1 MRRIF
6 KIVGRCALVF
16 LVLLALLLGWA
27 YTFEDEIKA
36 RALAELQAGLTTDM
50 NVGSFEYS
58 VLRNFPYASLE
69 CRQIVLMG
77 GFGQNDT
84 LIRAEVLSFDIGLM
98 ALIKGDITFRSIT
111 LSEGDLNLR
120 RDAKGMGNYLIW
132 KTDTTASTTESAF
145 DVDRLVLD
153 RVSVRYDDRMSDV
166 LVVVRRVE
174 ATFGGALKGDVIS
187 FAGEIATPSLFV
199 ESSGTIWVDK
209 APIAGKV
216 ESSIDTES
224 GKYTFE
230 NVDFDLAGLRVG
242 GELVV
247 TSAQKTHISA
257 SLTARSTDLNA
268 ARVLIPAPYRTVLDG
283 YELNGSATGRLA
295 LAGFSD
301 ALLWDLQ
308 ATLDDA
314 SLEHLET
321 GANLD
326 RIKGVYVVS
335 GGGERQGSLSIES
348 TEARLGSGRIALKG
362 SINTFSN
369 PTMQITLEGELR
381 LNDLME
387 LAGVTDRVQ
396 ADGRLAVE
404 IGFAGRW
411 PVVKNDSTST
421 IDPNLLRQSRYN
433 GVAELTGVS
442 FITPDMPRAVEQ
454 LNGRLNF
461 EGDYASVK
469 ELSLR
474 IGESDLQV
482 SGTLSNLLPWVLTN
496 DQVLVVNARSQSKRI
511 DLNGLLAADN
521 NSSDDSYAFVLPN
534 DLDLRLE
541 TKVDE
546 LVFRNFT
553 ATGISGS
560 LELNK
565 SGLRV
570 KPMRFKSCDGNAN
583 IELAVTPAKGG
594 FRVVAAG
601 VMAAIDIRKLF
612 FAFEEFGQ
620 EVVTSANLRGTCA
633 VDAVFT
639 ASMSET
645 LQLDP
650 KTIVSSIDLTIENGE
665 LIALQTLADISAYMR
680 ENKLISPF
688 IDVDRLEERMRHI
701 RFATLENRIEIKD
714 ERIYLPMMD
723 VKSSAI
729 DIKASGSHWF
739 DDRIDYSVGL
749 YLRDILVRKER
760 TEFGAVEDD
769 GLGSRFFLS
778 MKGTV
783 DNPQFGYDRDA
794 KKEIRKEE
802 RRAERETLKQILKED
817 LNPFKKR
824 EASNSDNSKI
834 GGSPSTITIDW
845 GDGSSPAQH
854 PPSSI
859 QNKEKEATEST
870 KRRSR
875 SGSSNTDEKVAPPTD
890 DDDDDF

>member
-6 KIVGRCALVF
+6 KIVGRSALVF
-16 LVLLALLLGWA
+16 LVLLALLVGWA

-50 NVGSFEYS
+50 KVGSIEYS
-58 VLRNFPYASLE
+58 VLRSFPYASLE

-84 LIRAEVLSFDIGLM
+84 LIRADVLSFDIGLM
-98 ALIKGDITFRSIT
+98 ALLKGDITFRSIT
-111 LSEGDLNLR
+111 LSDGDLNLR
-120 RDAKGMGNYLIW
+120 RDAKGLGNYLIW
-132 KTDTTASTTESAF
+132 KPDTAASDAESAF

-166 LVVVRRVE
+166 LVVVRH
-174 ATFGGALKGDVIS
+174 AAAKFGGALDGEVIS

-199 ESSGTIWVDK
+199 ETGGTVWVDK
-209 APIAGKV
+209 APLSGKL
-216 ESSIDTES
+216 ESVLGTES

-230 NVDFDLAGLRVG
+230 NVDFNLAGLQVG
-242 GELVV
+242 GNLAV
-247 TSAQKTHISA
+247 TSSQKTHISA
-257 SLTARSTDLNA
+257 SISVNSTDLDA
-268 ARVLIPAPYRTVLDG
+268 ARVLIPAPYRGVIDG
-283 YELNGSATGRLA
+283 YELDGAATGQLE

-301 ALLWDLQ
+301 ELLWDLR
-308 ATLDDA
+308 ATLNNA

-326 RIKGVYVVS
+326 RINGVYAIS
-335 GGGERQGSLSIES
+335 GGGERQGTLSIES

-362 SINTFSN
+362 SINTFN
-369 PTMQITLEGELR
+369 DPTMQLTLEGELR

-433 GVAELTGVS
+433 GIAELTGVS

-461 EGDYASVK
+461 EGDYASVN

-474 IGESDLQV
+474 IGDSDLQV

-511 DLNGLLAADN
+511 DLNGLLAAEGTSD
-521 NSSDDSYAFVLPN
+521 DDSYAFVLPN

-560 LELNK
+560 FELNK

-570 KPMRFKSCDGNAN
+570 NPMRFKSCDGNAN
-583 IELAVTPAKGG
+583 IELAVTPSKGG
-594 FRVVAAG
+594 FRVAAAG
-601 VMAAIDIRKLF
+601 VMSAIDIRKLF

-639 ASMSET
+639 ASMSEK

-650 KTIVSSIDLTIENGE
+650 KSIVSSIDLTIENGE
-665 LIALQTLADISAYMR
+665 LIALQSLADIAAYMR

-688 IDVDRLEERMRHI
+688 IEVDRLEEKMRHI

-749 YLRDILVRKER
+749 YLRDILVRKDR
-760 TEFGAVEDD
+760 TEFGDIEDD

-824 EASNSDNSKI
+824 EASNSDNSKT
-834 GGSPSTITIDW
+834 GGSSSTISIDW
-845 GDGSSPAQH
+845 GDGSSPAQ
-854 PPSSI
+854 PTSPSI
-859 QNKEKEATEST
+859 QNKEKEATDST
-870 KRRSR
+870 KRRWR
-875 SGSSNTDEKVAPPTD
+875 LGSGNDDEKVAPPA

>member
-6 KIVGRCALVF
+6 KFVGRSALVF
-16 LVLLALLLGWA
+16 LVLLALLVGWA

-36 RALAELQAGLTTDM
+36 RALAELQTGLTTDM
-50 NVGSFEYS
+50 KVGSIEYS
-58 VLRNFPYASLE
+58 VLRSFPYASLE

-84 LIRAEVLSFDIGLM
+84 LVRAEVLSFDIGLI

-111 LSEGDLNLR
+111 LSDGDLDLR
-120 RDAKGMGNYLIW
+120 RDAQGQGNYLIW
-132 KTDTTASTTESAF
+132 KTDTAASTTESAF
-145 DVDRLVLD
+145 DVDRLVLEG
-153 RVSVRYDDRMSDV
+153 VSVTYDDRMSDV
-166 LVVVRRVE
+166 RVSVKRAE
-174 ATFGGALKGDVIS
+174 AEFSGALDGDLVS
-187 FAGEIATPSLFV
+187 FAGDIATPSLFV
-199 ESSGTIWVDK
+199 ETGGTVWVDK
-209 APIAGKV
+209 APLSGKL
-216 ESSIDTES
+216 ESVLDTES
-224 GKYTFE
+224 GKYSFE
-230 NVDFDLAGLRVG
+230 NVDFDLAGLQVG
-242 GELVV
+242 GNLTV
-247 TSAQKTHISA
+247 TSSQKTHISA
-257 SLTARSTDLNA
+257 GIAVNSTDLDA
-268 ARVLIPAPYRTVLDG
+268 ARVLIPAPYRGVIDG
-283 YELNGSATGRLA
+283 YELDGSASAQLD

-301 ALLWDLQ
+301 ELLWDLH
-308 ATLDDA
+308 ATVNDA

-321 GANLD
+321 GAKLD
-326 RIKGVYVVS
+326 RVNGVYAIS
-335 GGGERQGSLSIES
+335 GGGERQGAISIES
-348 TEARLGSGRIALKG
+348 TEARLGSGRIALRG
-362 SINTFSN
+362 SINSFN
-369 PTMQITLEGELR
+369 EPTMQLTLEGELR
-381 LNDLME
+381 LNELME
-387 LAGVTDRVQ
+387 LAGVTDRIQ

-433 GVAELTGVS
+433 GIAELTGVS

-474 IGESDLQV
+474 IGDSDLQV
-482 SGTLSNLLPWVLTN
+482 SGTLSNVLPWVLTN

-511 DLNGLLAADN
+511 DLNSLLAADD
-521 NSSDDSYAFVLPN
+521 SSNDDSYAFVLPN

-560 LELNK
+560 LELNQ

-570 KPMRFKSCDGNAN
+570 NPMRFKSCNGNAN
-583 IELAVTPAKGG
+583 LELAVTPAKGG
-594 FRVVAAG
+594 FRVAAAG
-601 VMAAIDIRKLF
+601 VMSAIDIRKLF

-639 ASMSET
+639 ASMSEK

-650 KTIVSSIDLTIENGE
+650 KSIISSIDLTIENGE
-665 LIALQTLADISAYMR
+665 LIALQSLADIAAYMR

-688 IDVDRLEERMRHI
+688 IEVDRLEEKMRHI
-701 RFATLENRIEIKD
+701 RFATLENRIEIRD

-749 YLRDILVRKER
+749 YLRDILVRKDR
-760 TEFGAVEDD
+760 TEFGDIEDD

-783 DNPQFGYDRDA
+783 DDPQFGYDREA

-802 RRAERETLKQILKED
+802 RRQERETLKQILKDD

-824 EASNSDNSKI
+824 DSSDEETNPS
-834 GGSPSTITIDW
+834 GGGGSTITIDW
-845 GDGSSPAQH
+845 GDGSTSSQPTSTSTQKPKNEPAD
-854 PPSSI
+854 
-859 QNKEKEATEST
+859 TT
-870 KRRSR
+870 KRRWR
-875 SGSSNTDEKVAPPTD
+875 ISGSDKEEKVAPPA